1 MKKTLLSLS
10 IAAAAVSVPTQAADI
25 GGGLD
30 LSGNMS
36 LTSSY
41 YWRGMDQN
49 SDSPA
54 VQGGLDLAHE
64 SGVYVG
70 VWASNASAAADAN
83 TYSAE
88 VDLYGGYA
96 TEMAGIG
103 LDVGYVAYMYPGST
117 DGTNFEE
124 MYLGVSKE
132 FGGVELGVT
141 QYWGTSDAPDNLE
154 FSAGTELAGFGLSAT
169 YGDYDGASYGEYY
182 SVGISKEILSEKWPV
197 EVSLTY
203 TEMDYDAAGS
213 TDEDQVIFAVSK
225 SF

>member
-1 MKKTLLSLS
+1 
-10 IAAAAVSVPTQAADI
+10 
-25 GGGLD
+25 LD

-54 VQGGLDLAHE
+54 LQGGLDLAHE

-70 VWASNASAAADAN
+70 IWASNGDFESN

-103 LDVGYVAYMYPGST
+103 LDVGYVAYMYPGAT
-117 DGTNFEE
+117 DGTSFEE
-124 MYLGVSKE
+124 VYLGVSKE
-132 FGGVELGVT
+132 FGAVELGVT

-154 FSAGTELAGFGLSAT
+154 FSASTELAGFGLSAT
-169 YGDYDGASYGEYY
+169 YGDYKTTGFSANGEYY
-182 SVGISKEILSEKWPV
+182 SIGVSKELLSEKWPV

-203 TEMDYDAAGS
+203 TEMDYDAAAS
-213 TDEDQVIFAVSK
+213 TDDDAVIFAVSK